1 MAVDYAVIV
10 LYLAGMLAMGW
21 WGMRRATSKSDFL
34 VAGRRLGPVMYSGT
48 MAAIVLGGAS
58 TIGGV
63 GLGYRYGLSGA
74 WMVFT
79 IGLGLLAL
87 SVFFSARIARLKVY
101 TVSEMLDLR
110 YGGSAG
116 IISGVVM
123 WAYTLML
130 AVTSTIAYATIFDV
144 LFGMDRTLSIILGGA
159 IVVAYSTL
167 GGMWSITLTDMVQF
181 VVKTIG
187 VLMLLLPIAVI
198 KAGGFAAMKAQLPD
212 DYFAPLGIGGQ
223 TVFTYVLIYS
233 FGMLIGQDIWQRVF
247 TARGDKVARLG
258 GTAAGTY
265 CLFYALA
272 GAVIGTAAKVLYPHL
287 GSPDDAFATIVKDA
301 LPVGVRGLV
310 LAAALS
316 AVMSTSSGALIACAT
331 VANND
336 IWARVK
342 RAAAV
347 RRRPAAGESAD
358 GGRAAPGT
366 EHPGDASGTEAHD
379 RADGEAYDQ
388 AHGEAHD
395 EAHDEVRG
403 NRVFILLM
411 GLAVIVIAIALNNV
425 VEALTLAY
433 NVLVGGLL
441 VPILGGL
448 LWKRGNAAGALASVA
463 VGGLT
468 VIGLM
473 ISLGVL
479 ANEPIYYGLIA
490 SLVAYVAVSLATEPT
505 DPEVLTA
512 WRARLA
518 GRPDGAVEGDEPGS
532 DEAEG
537 DDPESDATGDTSV
550 AVARVLTPFS
560 ATGRA

>member
-1 MAVDYAVIV
+1 MAVDYSVIV
-10 LYLAGMLAMGW
+10 VYLAGMLGMGW
-21 WGMRRATSKSDFL
+21 WGMRRARSKSDFL
-34 VAGRRLGPVMYSGT
+34 VAGRRLGPAMYSGT

-110 YGGSAG
+110 YGGRAG
-116 IISGVVM
+116 VISGVVM

-144 LFGMDRTLSIILGGA
+144 LFDMNRTVAIVLGGS

-187 VLMLLLPIAVI
+187 VLLLLLPIAVV
-198 KAGGFAAMKAQLPD
+198 KAGGFSGMKAKLPTS
-212 DYFAPLGIGGQ
+212 YFDPLGIGGE
-223 TVFTYVLIYS
+223 TIFTYVLIYT

-247 TARGDKVARLG
+247 TARSDRTAKWG
-258 GTAAGTY
+258 GTVAGTY
-265 CLFYALA
+265 CLAYALA
-272 GAVIGTAAKVLYPHL
+272 GAVIGTAAKVLYPKL
-287 GSPDDAFATIVKDA
+287 GSPDDAFATIVKDE

-310 LAAALS
+310 LAAALA

-336 IWARVK
+336 IWSRLRGV
-342 RAAAV
+342 V
-347 RRRPAAGESAD
+347 RRGGE
-358 GGRAAPGT
+358 
-366 EHPGDASGTEAHD
+366 E
-379 RADGEAYDQ
+379 Q
-388 AHGEAHD
+388 AL
-395 EAHDEVRG
+395 HDEVKG
-403 NRVFILLM
+403 NRAFILIM
-411 GLAVIVIAIALNNV
+411 GVGVIGTAIAMNNV
-425 VEALTLAY
+425 VEALTVAY
-433 NVLVGGLL
+433 NLLVGGLL

-448 LWKRGNAAGALASVA
+448 LWKRGTVQGALASVT
-463 VGGLT
+463 VGGLA

-473 ISLGVL
+473 AGYGIL
-479 ANEPIYYGLIA
+479 ANEPVYYGLLA
-490 SLVAYVAVSLATEPT
+490 SLAAYLAVSLATRPT
-505 DPEVLTA
+505 DEAVLTA
-512 WRARLA
+512 WRERLA
-518 GRPDGAVEGDEPGS
+518 GRSPELASEPVP
-532 DEAEG
+532 AHQ
-537 DDPESDATGDTSV
+537 
-550 AVARVLTPFS
+550 
-560 ATGRA
+560 

>member
-21 WGMRRATSKSDFL
+21 WGMRRAKSKSDFL
-34 VAGRRLGPVMYSGT
+34 VAGRRLGPAMYSGT

-63 GLGYRYGLSGA
+63 GLGYQYGLSGA

-116 IISGVVM
+116 IISGAVM

-144 LFGMDRTLSIILGGA
+144 LFGLDRSLSIILGGV

-187 VLMLLLPIAVI
+187 VLLLLLPIAVI
-198 KAGGFAAMKAQLPD
+198 KAGGFAEMKAQLPD

-247 TARGDKVARLG
+247 TARSDKVARLG

-265 CLFYALA
+265 CLAYALA

-287 GSPDDAFATIVKDA
+287 GSPDDAFATIVRDA

-331 VANND
+331 VAHND

-342 RAAAV
+342 GVVAV
-347 RRRPAAGESAD
+347 RRKSHGGDSGDSGRSPSADRAGE
-358 GGRAAPGT
+358 RAEAP
-366 EHPGDASGTEAHD
+366 
-379 RADGEAYDQ
+379 
-388 AHGEAHD
+388 
-395 EAHDEVRG
+395 DEVRG
-403 NRVFILLM
+403 NRAFILLM
-411 GLAVIVIAIALNNV
+411 GLAVIVIALALNNV

-448 LWKRGNAAGALASVA
+448 LWKRGTAAGALASVA

-473 ISLGVL
+473 VSLGVL
-479 ANEPIYYGLIA
+479 ANEPIYYGLLA
-490 SLVAYVAVSLATEPT
+490 SLVAYVGVSLATPPT
-505 DPEVLTA
+505 DAAVLAA

-518 GRPDGAVEGDEPGS
+518 GRTGEGPDDGS
-532 DEAEG
+532 DSGPAG
-537 DDPESDATGDTSV
+537 GAAPVSTS
-550 AVARVLTPFS
+550 ASGGA
-560 ATGRA
+560 

>member
-1 MAVDYAVIV
+1 MAVDYTVIV
-10 LYLAGMLAMGW
+10 VYLDGMLAMGW
-21 WGMRRATSKSDFL
+21 WGMRRAKSKSEFL
-34 VAGRRLGPVMYSGT
+34 VAGRRLGPALYSGT

-87 SVFFSARIARLKVY
+87 SVFFSARISRLKVY

-110 YGGSAG
+110 YGGRAG
-116 IISGVVM
+116 LISGVVM

-144 LFGMDRTLSIILGGA
+144 LFDVNRTVAIILGGA

-187 VLMLLLPIAVI
+187 VLLLLLPIAVV
-198 KAGGFAAMKAQLPD
+198 KAGGFGAMRAELPAG
-212 DYFAPLGIGGQ
+212 YFDPLGIGGE
-223 TVFTYVLIYS
+223 TIFTYVLIYT

-247 TARGDKVARLG
+247 TARSDRTARWG
-258 GTAAGTY
+258 GTVAGTY
-265 CLFYALA
+265 CLAYALA

-287 GSPDDAFATIVKDA
+287 GSADDAFATIVKDE

-310 LAAALS
+310 LAAALA

-336 IWARVK
+336 IWSRLRGLAR
-342 RAAAV
+342 RS
-347 RRRPAAGESAD
+347 GE
-358 GGRAAPGT
+358 
-366 EHPGDASGTEAHD
+366 
-379 RADGEAYDQ
+379 
-388 AHGEAHD
+388 
-395 EAHDEVRG
+395 HDEVRG
-403 NRVFILLM
+403 NRVFILVM
-411 GLAVIVIAIALNNV
+411 GLAVIGTAIALNNV
-425 VEALTLAY
+425 VEALTVAY
-433 NVLVGGLL
+433 NLLVGGLL

-448 LWKRGNAAGALASVA
+448 LWKRGTAGGALAAVA
-463 VGGLT
+463 VGGLA

-473 ISLGVL
+473 AGYGIL
-479 ANEPIYYGLIA
+479 ANEPVYYGLLA
-490 SLVAYVAVSLATEPT
+490 SLAAYVVVSLATRPT
-505 DPEVLTA
+505 DEAVLAA
-512 WRARLA
+512 WRERLA
-518 GRPDGAVEGDEPGS
+518 GRSPELPSEAVP
-532 DEAEG
+532 AHQ
-537 DDPESDATGDTSV
+537 
-550 AVARVLTPFS
+550 
-560 ATGRA
+560 

>member
-21 WGMRRATSKSDFL
+21 WGMRRARSKSEFL
-34 VAGRRLGPVMYSGT
+34 VAGRRLGPFMYSGT

-87 SVFFSARIARLKVY
+87 SIFFSARIARLKVY

-116 IISGVVM
+116 VISGVVM

-144 LFGMDRTLSIILGGA
+144 LFGLDRTVSIVLGGV

-187 VLMLLLPIAVI
+187 VLLLLLPIAVI
-198 KAGGFAAMKAQLPD
+198 KAGGFHALRAELPD
-212 DYFAPLGIGGQ
+212 AYFAPLGIGAQ

-247 TARGDKVARLG
+247 TARSDRVARAG

-265 CLFYALA
+265 CLVYALA

-336 IWARVK
+336 IWSRLRGAL
-342 RAAAV
+342 
-347 RRRPAAGESAD
+347 AGRE
-358 GGRAAPGT
+358 R
-366 EHPGDASGTEAHD
+366 EDAGAE
-379 RADGEAYDQ
+379 R
-388 AHGEAHD
+388 
-395 EAHDEVRG
+395 DEVRG
-403 NRVFILLM
+403 NRVVILVM
-411 GLAVIVIAIALNNV
+411 GIAVIGIAIAIDDV
-425 VEALTLAY
+425 VQALTVAY
-433 NVLVGGLL
+433 NLLVGGLL

-448 LWKRGNAAGALASVA
+448 LWKRGTGAGALAAVA
-463 VGGLT
+463 AGGAT

-473 ISLGVL
+473 AWRGVL
-479 ANEPIYYGLIA
+479 ANEPIYYGLLV
-490 SLVAYVAVSLATEPT
+490 SLVAYVAVSLASRPT
-505 DPEVLTA
+505 DPAVLA
-512 WRARLA
+512 EWRARLA
-518 GRPDGAVEGDEPGS
+518 
-532 DEAEG
+532 
-537 DDPESDATGDTSV
+537 
-550 AVARVLTPFS
+550 TPTPS
-560 ATGRA
+560 APASSRT

>member
-10 LYLAGMLAMGW
+10 IYLAGMLAMGW
-21 WGMRRATSKSDFL
+21 WGMRRAKSKSEFL
-34 VAGRRLGPVMYSGT
+34 VAGRRLGPGMYSGT

-63 GLGYRYGLSGA
+63 GLGYQYGLSGA

-87 SVFFSARIARLKVY
+87 SIFFSARIARLKVY

-110 YGGSAG
+110 YGGGRAG

-144 LFGMDRTLSIILGGA
+144 IFDMDRSLSIILGGT

-187 VLMLLLPIAVI
+187 VLLLLLPIAVV
-198 KAGGFAAMKAQLPD
+198 KAGGFSEMKAQLPTE
-212 DYFAPLGIGGQ
+212 YFDPLGIGGE
-223 TVFTYVLIYS
+223 TIFTYVLVYT

-247 TARGDKVARLG
+247 TARSDKVVRYG

-265 CLFYALA
+265 CLVYALA
-272 GAVIGTAAKVLYPHL
+272 GAVIGTAAKVLYPDLAHA
-287 GSPDDAFATIVKDA
+287 DDAFATIVRDE
-301 LPVGVRGLV
+301 LPMGVRGLV
-310 LAAALS
+310 LAAALA

-336 IWARVK
+336 IWSRLRGVISSEK
-342 RAAAV
+342 N
-347 RRRPAAGESAD
+347 
-358 GGRAAPGT
+358 
-366 EHPGDASGTEAHD
+366 
-379 RADGEAYDQ
+379 
-388 AHGEAHD
+388 GEAHD

-403 NRVFILLM
+403 NRVFILIM
-411 GLAVIVIAIALNNV
+411 GIAVVCIAIALNNV
-425 VEALTLAY
+425 VEALTVAY
-433 NVLVGGLL
+433 NLLVGGLL

-448 LWKRGNAAGALASVA
+448 LWKRGTVYGALASVS
-463 VGGLT
+463 VGGLG
-468 VIGLM
+468 VLGLM
-473 ISLGVL
+473 WWYGIL
-479 ANEPIYYGLIA
+479 ANEPVYYGLLL
-490 SLVAYVAVSLATEPT
+490 SLAAYVVVSLATRPT
-505 DPEVLTA
+505 DAAVLAA
-512 WRARLA
+512 WRERLA
-518 GRPDGAVEGDEPGS
+518 GRGAEPEPRAAS
-532 DEAEG
+532 
-537 DDPESDATGDTSV
+537 ESVPTAG
-550 AVARVLTPFS
+550 
-560 ATGRA
+560 